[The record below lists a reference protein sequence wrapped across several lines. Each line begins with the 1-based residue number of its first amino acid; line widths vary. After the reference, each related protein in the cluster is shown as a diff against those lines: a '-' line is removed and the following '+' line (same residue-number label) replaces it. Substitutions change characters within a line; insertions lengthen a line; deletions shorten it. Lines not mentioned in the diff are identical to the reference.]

1 MKLKEI
7 QNQASQLSIND
18 RWLLVRSLLSSI
30 QQETSLSNP
39 QTLNQDSLA
48 GLDSWTQ
55 SLIGVIQMKTEN
67 QTELYVDYLEEKY
80 S

>member
-1 MKLKEI
+1 MKLQEI

-48 GLDSWTQ
+48 GLDPWTQ
-55 SLIGVIQMKTEN
+55 SLIGVIQMNTKN